1 LKPKTGD
8 EIKKLN
14 IGDLIQVDWS
24 DASIGK
30 SLSCGMEVDVP
41 VSSWGIY
48 LGLLGRKTKHII
60 LVQNNFR
67 YADGLFD
74 LDYTAIPYHWGTKV
88 TLIMKSHIQQHD
100 AQALLNSFLM
110 GGRRSRVENRTKQ
123 QHVSNHHD
131 RLD

>member
-1 LKPKTGD
+1 MPRKTD
-8 EIKKLN
+8 EELKKLS
-14 IGDLIQVDWS
+14 IGDLVQVDWS

-30 SLSCGMEVDVP
+30 SLSCGTNVDVP

-48 LGLLGRKTKHII
+48 LGLLGQKTKHII

-67 YADGLFD
+67 YADGLYD
-74 LDYTAIPYHWGTKV
+74 LDYTAIPLVWGTKITV
-88 TLIMKSHIQQHD
+88 IMKNHISLND
-100 AQALLNSFLM
+100 AQTLLNSFLM